1 MKERGVVGVGQR
13 FVGAWSA
20 ALVMVCARAHARADF
35 PSGVSVADGPLAM
48 LPASG
53 FASVPGTLGFGGF
66 PFAGGAT
73 ETTTTRWI
81 VAASIAVLVALI
93 PIVVRSVLVGRL
105 RSGGGVAHAAR
116 QVVAA
121 LLGKLNFVLF
131 LGIGIW
137 AASLTLDLGD
147 RLALGLRV
155 VGVISISVQCILLSI
170 PIVDAF
176 LSYLASKASDGDQQ
190 TNETLV
196 SSMGVLRFLGIGLVT
211 ALAVLVALDN
221 LNIQVTPLLTGLGI
235 GGIAVALAAQNIL
248 GDLFASASILLD
260 KPFVVGDFI
269 VVGSKM
275 GTVER
280 IGVKTTRIRAL
291 SGEQLVFANSQLLSA
306 EIQNFKRMQE
316 RRAAF
321 TIGVTYDTAI
331 EHLRE
336 IPAIVQAAIESR
348 EGLRFDRCTFKTLNA
363 YSLDFETVYFVST
376 PDMLL
381 YLKHQE
387 AINLRLIEEFRA
399 RGIDF
404 AFPTQVEIVH
414 EATPKRA

>member
-1 MKERGVVGVGQR
+1 MKERGIVGQR

-20 ALVMVCARAHARADF
+20 ALTAVGAVAHARADA

-48 LPASG
+48 LSASG
-53 FASVPGTLGFGGF
+53 FIGVPGTLGFGGF
-66 PFAGGAT
+66 PFAAGAV
-73 ETTTTRWI
+73 ETTTTHWI
-81 VAASIAVLVALI
+81 VAASVATLVALI
-93 PIVVRSVLVGRL
+93 PIVVRSLLVGRL
-105 RSGGGVAHAAR
+105 RSGGGVAHAPR

-137 AASLTLDLGD
+137 AASLTLDLGE
-147 RLALGLRV
+147 RLALGLRI
-155 VGVISISVQCILLSI
+155 VGVISIAVQCILLSV

-176 LSYLASKASDGDQQ
+176 LSYLASKASGGDQQ

-221 LNIQVTPLLTGLGI
+221 LHIQVTPLLTGLGI

-269 VVGSKM
+269 IVGNKM

-280 IGVKTTRIRAL
+280 IGVKTTRVKAL
-291 SGEQLVFANSQLLSA
+291 SGEQLIFSNSQLLSA

-331 EHLRE
+331 EHLRA
-336 IPAIVQAAIESR
+336 IPQIVQSAIESR

-363 YSLDFETVYFVST
+363 YSLDFETVFFVGS
-376 PDMLL
+376 PDMLI

-414 EATPKRA
+414 EMTPKRA